1 MSTTNPYAALARLPA
16 STFKKWT
23 QPAYNS
29 GDVYA
34 PESEILDLDGS
45 IFSGDRAQFQ
55 SKYNFPE
62 DLGNGRYALTFQAP
76 GGHKYDTLR
85 AEYTV
90 DPVTGEYVMQGQ
102 PVKTR
107 QISSGEK
114 LRDATEEGVPFV
126 AAVLGGAYGLSTMA
140 GGAAAGSSASA
151 AGKSGL
157 DAYYLTGAVEGSTL
171 GGAAAGGGAAGAVG
185 AGSVA
190 STLAGPIEAGLIGSG
205 SGAPTMA
212 GSVPAGSTAAT
223 GGGTVGSSTFTS
235 GQVAGAADKLAA
247 GAQGMST
254 FGDWVNLGGLVASVA
269 NRPKTPD
276 TSGLNAAAEGSLQLS
291 RDSFDW
297 FKSEWE
303 KTAPDRAAAT
313 KRDGEI
319 GDAQLEAMKFA
330 TGEAKA
336 AADRNR
342 TVFQPIEDKLVA
354 DAAGFDTPERRAAA
368 VAEATADVEGAFGR
382 AQQGNQ
388 RALARMSVTPSA
400 SASAALMQDAALAK
414 AKATAGAT
422 ASATRNVEQQ
432 GYARTAD
439 AAALGK
445 GVVSNQAT
453 QQQIATS
460 AGSAGVNAGAGQVAA
475 VNSGIPYMQ
484 GGTSA
489 ALNGLSTAGTLFGQ
503 AAGLTAQ
510 TRGQDLNLL
519 SNAFNSYL
527 KTSDEGVKKNT
538 GDVTDG
544 EEELAQ
550 INATPVEEGWSYD
563 PAKGGPDDGGRK
575 HTGPMAQSVRAKMG
589 EKAAPGGKV
598 IDMREVGGKLMA
610 ATQALSREVTEIKRT
625 LARMSPAV
633 AEAA

>member
-1 MSTTNPYAALARLPA
+1 
-16 STFKKWT
+16 
-23 QPAYNS
+23 
-29 GDVYA
+29 
-34 PESEILDLDGS
+34 
-45 IFSGDRAQFQ
+45 
-55 SKYNFPE
+55 
-62 DLGNGRYALTFQAP
+62 
-76 GGHKYDTLR
+76 
-85 AEYTV
+85 
-90 DPVTGEYVMQGQ
+90 
-102 PVKTR
+102 
-107 QISSGEK
+107 
-114 LRDATEEGVPFV
+114 
-126 AAVLGGAYGLSTMA
+126 
-140 GGAAAGSSASA
+140 
-151 AGKSGL
+151 
-157 DAYYLTGAVEGSTL
+157 
-171 GGAAAGGGAAGAVG
+171 
-185 AGSVA
+185 
-190 STLAGPIEAGLIGSG
+190 
-205 SGAPTMA
+205 
-212 GSVPAGSTAAT
+212 
-223 GGGTVGSSTFTS
+223 
-235 GQVAGAADKLAA
+235 
-247 GAQGMST
+247 MST